1 MSYQSKTNWQLDDI
15 VMPDDMNRIEGGI
28 VDLENNIG
36 NIESIK
42 ILEASEDNVIDFN
55 TLTETG
61 IYLIKNASAD
71 TTLNSGLTGTSSAV
85 ELILDVTKMTN
96 SVGVYY
102 YQEYKL
108 CTSINGLSYYRIY
121 DASKLVW
128 NDWSKYH
135 TAETPT
141 ANYHI
146 ANKAYVDTKATKAT
160 YTATI
165 PTTGWTATGSH
176 YYINITVTGIL
187 NTDSP
192 IISPKF
198 TGLTQAQEEACLES
212 WNKISC
218 IYTNA
223 NSIQV
228 QVFEE
233 IPTVEIPIQIMCI
246 R

>member
-1 MSYQSKTNWQLDDI
+1 MSYQPKTNWQLDDI
-15 VMPDDMNRIEGGI
+15 VMPDDMNRIENGI
-28 VDLENNIG
+28 VNLENN
-36 NIESIK
+36 
-42 ILEASEDNVIDFN
+42 
-55 TLTETG
+55 
-61 IYLIKNASAD
+61 
-71 TTLNSGLTGTSSAV
+71 
-85 ELILDVTKMTN
+85 
-96 SVGVYY
+96 
-102 YQEYKL
+102 
-108 CTSINGLSYYRIY
+108 
-121 DASKLVW
+121 
-128 NDWSKYH
+128 
-135 TAETPT
+135 
-141 ANYHI
+141 
-146 ANKAYVDTKATKAT
+146 VDTKATKT
-160 YTATI
+160 MYTATI

-233 IPTVEIPIQIMCI
+233 IPTTEIPIQIMCI